1 MKIHMVPPQRLPLF
15 LQSTV
20 ASIFGCPPCTRPK
33 PPRQNRWFLGNP
45 SGGAQVMF
53 FHIQL
58 TLFSD
63 LYFLLSS
70 CNNPTLGLWRF
81 WDGECFPNPSH
92 RVGESPSWPSG
103 IGDPWVT
110 NWITRYL
117 VFLAP
122 SGVLT
127 VGYSKKSRTNQRIG
141 MHETLTANGG
151 ICYHQISGAGRL
163 HHH

>member
-1 MKIHMVPPQRLPLF
+1 MVPPQRLPLF

-33 PPRQNRWFLGNP
+33 PPRQNRWFFGNP
-45 SGGAQVMF
+45 SGGAQAMF
-53 FHIQL
+53 FDIQR

-70 CNNPTLGLWRF
+70 CNNPEALGLWRF

-110 NWITRYL
+110 NWITRYR
-117 VFLAP
+117 VFWPHQVSLALDIQKNRE
-122 SGVLT
+122 LT
-127 VGYSKKSRTNQRIG
+127 KELGCMKLWLQ
-141 MHETLTANGG
+141 NGG